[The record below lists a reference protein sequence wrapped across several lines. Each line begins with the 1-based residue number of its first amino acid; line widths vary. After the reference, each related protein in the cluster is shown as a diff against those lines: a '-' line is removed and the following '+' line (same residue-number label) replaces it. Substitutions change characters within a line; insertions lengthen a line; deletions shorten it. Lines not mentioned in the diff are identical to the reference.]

1 MARKLQWYLKPSDK
15 GGVNSLLLPE
25 SVDAEGNVTWKTITD
40 KDEIFRLLAERNT
53 KKLSTSNKPPFAT
66 GPLADAIGPYGDNEI
81 VDKILDGTVTHENL
95 GLSPQDVDDELDALL
110 TSLQYATTTPGT
122 KITEMSNDISLEEY
136 KTLFTKTGEMT
147 ASSQSKTHMGH
158 YKASCERD
166 NIALVHLSIMQVPFK
181 YGFSLNRWQHSLHC
195 MLLKKELPYIDKLR
209 IIQLIEAD
217 FNAAMK
223 ILLSRRLM
231 RHADHAGANSNQTH
245 GGRQGRSTYDAMI
258 ISQLST
264 DITRLNR
271 SNLLVKFN
279 DADGCYDRM
288 RPELCSIVLRRDGC
302 PKSVASCH
310 SKTITHMKHKILT
323 AHGESIITIIN
334 TLLLKLGGTGQ
345 GSAGS
350 GPSWHCH
357 MEPLID
363 ALIKFSPGFQ
373 FTDITNTIKFI
384 QYIIGYID
392 DNTIM
397 CNLPNNT
404 FTQVLLQTATSV
416 LQSWQRLL
424 RHTGGDLSLPKCLFT
439 LITWVPTKNGE
450 LRMAT
455 VDETPGNI
463 NIQTSPTTTKTIRR
477 VEPDHA
483 ERILGVRMAAT
494 VQMKT
499 EHIYRLEQA
508 RVLAARIKKPPLHGS
523 KLKLL
528 IATGYPLL
536 HIAYLLL
543 HSQQKKMKN

>member
-1 MARKLQWYLKPSDK
+1 M
-15 GGVNSLLLPE
+15 N
-25 SVDAEGNVTWKTITD
+25 
-40 KDEIFRLLAERNT
+40 
-53 KKLSTSNKPPFAT
+53 
-66 GPLADAIGPYGDNEI
+66 
-81 VDKILDGTVTHENL
+81 
-95 GLSPQDVDDELDALL
+95 
-110 TSLQYATTTPGT
+110 
-122 KITEMSNDISLEEY
+122 NDISLKYY

-147 ASSQSKTHMGH
+147 ASSPSKTHMGH

-166 NIALVHLSIMQVPFK
+166 NIALVHLSIMQTPFK
-181 YGFSLNRWQHSLHC
+181 YGFSLNRWQKYLHC

-231 RHADHAGANSNQTH
+231 RHADHAGVNSNQTH

-288 RPELCSIVLRRDGC
+288 RPELCSIVLRRYGC
-302 PKSVASCH
+302 PKSIATCH

-323 AHGESIITIIN
+323 ANGESIITIIN
-334 TLLLKLGGTGQ
+334 TLPLKLGGTGQ

-357 MEPLID
+357 MEPLLD

-392 DNTIM
+392 DNTIV
-397 CNLPNNT
+397 CNLPNDT
-404 FTQVLLQTATSV
+404 STQILLQTATSV

-439 LITWVPTKNGE
+439 LITWVPTRNGE

-455 VDETPGNI
+455 IDETPGDI
-463 NIQTSPTTTKTIRR
+463 NIQTSPTTTKQIRR

-483 ERILGVRMAAT
+483 ERILGVGMAAT
-494 VQMKT
+494 AQMKT
-499 EHIYRLEQA
+499 EYAYRLEQA
-508 RVLAARIKKPPLHGS
+508 RVLAARITKAPLAR
-523 KLKLL
+523 
-528 IATGYPLL
+528 IEAEA
-536 HIAYLLL
+536 AYRHWIPVASYCLPITTFTK
-543 HSQQKKMKN
+543 KKMTN